1 MFTKYPS
8 AVVGRTVEAFK
19 ERGALKGGQEILR
32 FTAAPLLMGTAL
44 NTILFEP
51 GSEAER
57 ILFGEFKEGTP
68 IWARGAASS
77 SPLWAVESVLEGR
90 MFNPPVIATTKETL
104 LGGYDLLTQGDPDRL
119 GRAVKKAVEAFT
131 PGGIPAIA
139 KLYEEVSGEDVP
151 YLGKEE

>member
-8 AVVGRTVEAFK
+8 AVAGRTVEAFK
-19 ERGALKGGQEILR
+19 ERGALKGGQELLR
-32 FTAAPLLMGTAL
+32 FTAAPLIMGTAL
-44 NTILFEP
+44 NAILFEP

-151 YLGKEE
+151 YLGKEK